1 MVANDINQHL
11 PCDKSGNINT
21 PNDVA
26 HGDYIYASIEVN
38 GASAKKPSIVNLEI

>member
-26 HGDYIYASIEVN
+26 HGDYIYTCTTHLVKVKSKVHD
-38 GASAKKPSIVNLEI
+38 